1 MILSTLDLVI
11 VAIYAVALI
20 GIATYV
26 SREKPGETKDTADYF
41 LAGKSLPWWAIGAS
55 LIAANISAE
64 QVIGMSGSG
73 FALGLAIASYE
84 WMAAIT
90 LVLVAAFLLP
100 IFLKQGIYTMPQFLA
115 QRYNNTV
122 RSTMAVFWLGVY
134 TFVNLTTIMWLG
146 ALAVNALTGLDTQYA
161 IIALAMFAGAY
172 SLYGG
177 LKAVALTDLIQVVM
191 LIAGGILIAF
201 IALNMVADQ
210 YGDTSG
216 PLAGFAVMMAETPER
231 FDMIFE
237 RGHPFHKD
245 LPGLSVLLGG
255 LWIMNLSYWG
265 FNQYIIQRALGAKSL
280 REAQAGLTF
289 AAFLKLIV
297 PFLVVI
303 PGIAAFLLRPDV
315 VCGEGLTFVGAVADA
330 DAQCLTATGEVSET
344 TPKYDVAYPTML
356 GFAPDGAKGLIFAAL
371 IAAIVSSLGSMINS
385 IATIFTMDIYKP
397 AKPETSE
404 STLVWIGRGVALVA
418 LVIAVVIAK
427 PLLSG
432 ADQVF
437 QYIQDITGFFTPPI
451 CALFILGMFW
461 KRMTSAAALA
471 VALGGAAMSAVIFA
485 LGQAE
490 IFTMP
495 FMNRVGYVFLAC
507 MVLGVAVSLLGGD
520 GKEHPNAIHHGE
532 ISFKTS
538 PLFKVGALII
548 VVCLIGFYGYWW

>member
-1 MILSTLDLVI
+1 MGLSSLDFTLVG
-11 VAIYAVALI
+11 VYVVALI
-20 GIATYV
+20 GIALWV
-26 SREKPGETKDTADYF
+26 SREKPGHQKDTADYF

-73 FALGLAIASYE
+73 FAMGLAIASYE

-146 ALAVNALTGLDTQYA
+146 ALAINALTGLDTQYA
-161 IIALAMFAGAY
+161 IFALALFAGTY

-177 LKAVALTDLIQVVM
+177 LKAVALTDIIQVVM
-191 LIAGGILIAF
+191 LIVGGILIAL
-201 IALNMVADQ
+201 IALDMVAKQ
-210 YGDTSG
+210 YGAGAG
-216 PLAGFAVMMAETPER
+216 PLAGFAAMMEQTPQR

-237 RGHPFHKD
+237 RGHPFHND

-315 VCGEGLTFVGAVADA
+315 VCGEGLTFVQASGDAGAR
-330 DAQCLTATGEVSET
+330 CLTAAGEVSDVS
-344 TPKYDVAYPTML
+344 PKYDVAYPTML
-356 GFAPDGAKGLIFAAL
+356 GFAPDGIKGVIFAAL

-397 AKPETSE
+397 AKPDTSE
-404 STLVWIGRGVALVA
+404 TKLVWIGRGVAFVA
-418 LVIAVVIAK
+418 LVFAVLAAK
-427 PLLSG
+427 PLLSSTG
-432 ADQVF
+432 QVF
-437 QYIQDITGFFTPPI
+437 QYIQNITGFFTPPI

-461 KRMTSAAALA
+461 KRMTSTAALA
-471 VALGGAAMSAVIFA
+471 VAIGGAGVSAVVFV
-485 LGQAE
+485 LQLMGMVE
-490 IFTMP
+490 MP
-495 FMNRVGYVFLAC
+495 YMNRVGYVFLGC
-507 MVLGVAVSLLGGD
+507 MVLGVVVSLLGD
-520 GKEHPNAIHHGE
+520 GKVQDKAIHHGE
-532 ISFKTS
+532 ISFATS
-538 PLFKVGALII
+538 PMFKLGAVII
-548 VVCLIGFYGYWW
+548 LVCLVGFYGYWW